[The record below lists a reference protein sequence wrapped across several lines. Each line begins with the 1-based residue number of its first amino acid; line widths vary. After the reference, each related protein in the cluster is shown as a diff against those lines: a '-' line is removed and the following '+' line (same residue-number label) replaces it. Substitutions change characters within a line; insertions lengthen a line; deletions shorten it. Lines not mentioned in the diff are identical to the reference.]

1 MPKAIERVER
11 RCWSR
16 GASCWVASSWLQ
28 WWPRQGESWDL
39 PPLTVLPI
47 AMVKSMIRDLE
58 EDGDRQ
64 MRMSDGWLRQKLP
77 IVLDEMV

>member
-1 MPKAIERVER
+1 M
-11 RCWSR
+11 
-16 GASCWVASSWLQ
+16 
-28 WWPRQGESWDL
+28 
-39 PPLTVLPI
+39 TVLPI